1 MTIDHHYHLGP
12 GYAKPKCTCT
22 LKMFGLFF
30 FWFQQEQKMVASVIF
45 RKLLGQL
52 SNQKSCLMCQMFVK
66 IYSFVRK
73 INGRGQ

>member
-1 MTIDHHYHLGP
+1 
-12 GYAKPKCTCT
+12 
-22 LKMFGLFF
+22 
-30 FWFQQEQKMVASVIF
+30 MVASVIF